1 MFTPPTE
8 SPRCRT
14 VGKENGRN
22 GSSGNRRKGF
32 RRPVPAACLFGGE
45 LGQRMPWRAV
55 TFVPMK
61 LTAGMMSFGLK
72 HAMMIVVMPISAGK
86 NDSA

>member
-1 MFTPPTE
+1 M
-8 SPRCRT
+8 S
-14 VGKENGRN
+14 
-22 GSSGNRRKGF
+22 
-32 RRPVPAACLFGGE
+32 AA
-45 LGQRMPWRAV
+45 